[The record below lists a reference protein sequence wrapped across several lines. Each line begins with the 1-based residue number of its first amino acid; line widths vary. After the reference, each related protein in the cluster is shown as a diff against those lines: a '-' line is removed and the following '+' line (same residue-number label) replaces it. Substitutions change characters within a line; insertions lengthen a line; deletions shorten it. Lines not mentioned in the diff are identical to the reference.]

1 MISLGPEPDALL
13 LRPRDIMTWVPGL
26 DRKEWVQIRGTL
38 HPVFLP
44 GCRRPYY
51 RREEVRAKLV
61 RTVAPPDLS
70 FSSC

>member
-1 MISLGPEPDALL
+1 
-13 LRPRDIMTWVPGL
+13 MTWVPGL